1 MQNALIDGGSIRKL
15 WVGEAH
21 KYRDH
26 LLRLDPESR
35 SNRFGGGVSDE
46 FIAGY
51 VKLTL
56 SLDAVVHGFFVDG
69 RLHGAAELRMLG
81 SNPADGAEAALSIEK
96 IWQSHGVGSAL
107 LERTILAARN
117 RGIKHL
123 HMTCLAHNRRMQK
136 LARKFDADLTF
147 DFGSVV
153 GEVEAPYPTPMSI
166 WREAVADSHGF
177 ATAVLDAQT
186 ACCGAPEAAGLRR
199 QRIARFDNVRTA
211 ADRVARRVQHKS
223 GDAER
228 FASDTGASRD
238 SRRRCGSKR
247 CAAAPA

>member
-1 MQNALIDGGSIRKL
+1 MVDGGVIRKL

-21 KYRDH
+21 KYSGH

-35 SNRFGGGVSDE
+35 HNRFGGGVSDE
-46 FIAGY
+46 FIANY

-69 RLHGAAELRMLG
+69 KLRGAAELRMLG
-81 SNPADGAEAALSIEK
+81 NSPADGAEAAIAIEK
-96 IWQSHGVGSAL
+96 AWQSHGVGSVL

-123 HMTCLAHNRRMQK
+123 HMTCLANNRRMQK
-136 LARKFDADLTF
+136 LARKFEADLTF

-153 GEVEAPYPTPMSI
+153 GEVEAPFPTPMSI
-166 WREAVADSHGF
+166 WREAVADTHGF

-186 ACCGAPEAAGLRR
+186 RLLRR
-199 QRIARFDNVRTA
+199 AQA
-211 ADRVARRVQHKS
+211 AS
-223 GDAER
+223 G
-228 FASDTGASRD
+228 
-238 SRRRCGSKR
+238 
-247 CAAAPA
+247 